1 MIFVSEWWCDD
12 ENDADR
18 DADTD
23 IQTQGSC

>member
-1 MIFVSEWWCDD
+1 MIFVSEWWYDD

-23 IQTQGSC
+23 AQTHGSC